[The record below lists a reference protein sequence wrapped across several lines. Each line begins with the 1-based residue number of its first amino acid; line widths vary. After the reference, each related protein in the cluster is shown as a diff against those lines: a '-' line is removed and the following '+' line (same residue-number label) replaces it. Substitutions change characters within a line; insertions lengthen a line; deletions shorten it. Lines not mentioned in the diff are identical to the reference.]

1 MSPRPDVSK
10 ERTQQILDAAIRVFS
25 RLGFHNASMDDIV
38 AESGLSKGALYWYF
52 KSKDDIIIAILDAI
66 FARELAGARALP
78 DAPGT
83 AQERLL
89 QFIRLTVDE
98 IQGMKVLLP
107 IAYEFYSLAFRNKA
121 VQKTLSNYFASYL
134 SALVPLIEQG
144 IARGEFRAVDPEQTA
159 FAIGAVIEGTLLLWV
174 LAPNVTDLGKQ
185 TESGMQLL
193 LAGIAANSEEPAPPK
208 SGA

>member
-174 LAPNVTDLGKQ
+174 LAPNVTDLGEQ
-185 TESGMQLL
+185 TEAGLQLL
-193 LAGIAANSEEPAPPK
+193 LAGIAADPEEPAPPK
-208 SGA
+208 SDA